1 MKILDPTSFLND
13 NLDLLAPHPYRG
25 LIAFGTFFS
34 SFALGILFVAAGNVY
49 EHLMSDYEREY
60 DDPRERL
67 GSK

>member
-1 MKILDPTSFLND
+1 M
-13 NLDLLAPHPYRG
+13 APHPYRG